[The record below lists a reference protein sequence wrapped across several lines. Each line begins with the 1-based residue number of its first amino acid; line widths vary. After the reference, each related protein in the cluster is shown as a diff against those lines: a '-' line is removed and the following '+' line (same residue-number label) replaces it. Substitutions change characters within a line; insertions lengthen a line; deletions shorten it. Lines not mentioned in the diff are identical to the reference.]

1 LEKANSS
8 TTIINNQ
15 GYSVISICEKGVELM
30 KERYLI
36 AMTGASGIR
45 YGTAL
50 LRVMKDMKLDFDLV
64 MSKHAKEI
72 LRFEDGLVPKELESL
87 STTVYSNKDLFSP
100 PASGSVHYNAMIIIP
115 CSMSTAGKIN
125 SCIGDNLITRAA
137 QVMLKERR
145 KLIIVPRET
154 PLSTQHLKM
163 LYELSCSGTVVAP
176 ASPGFYHHPAD
187 INDLENFIAQKI
199 LGLLGIEIDLFK
211 PFSGR

>member
-1 LEKANSS
+1 MNM
-8 TTIINNQ
+8 I
-15 GYSVISICEKGVELM
+15 

-50 LRVMKDMKLDFDLV
+50 LRVMKEMKLDLDLIL
-64 MSKHAKEI
+64 SENAKEI
-72 LRFEDGLVPKELESL
+72 LNFEGAPLPEVPESGSYTL
-87 STTVYSNKDLFSP
+87 YSNKNLFSP
-100 PASGSVHYNAMIIIP
+100 PASGSVRYSAMIIIP

-137 QVMLKERR
+137 QVMLKEAR

-163 LYELSCSGTVVAP
+163 LYDLSRSGTIVVP
-176 ASPGFYHHPAD
+176 ASPGFYHHPKD
-187 INDLENFIAQKI
+187 ITDLENFMCQKI
-199 LGLLGIEIDLFK
+199 LGLLGMDANLFE
-211 PFSGR
+211 PFSGRLSE